1 MGLLDSIFRPDK
13 NRAEQEALKNA
24 RATFKTLTAYRPAF
38 TTWRGAIYES
48 DLVRAAIDA
57 RARHISKL
65 KVEIHGAAKPGLQS
79 KLRQGPNQ
87 WQTWSQF
94 LYRVSTI
101 LDASE
106 RSTCIIVPVLDEY
119 LVTTGYFPVLPDKC
133 EVVDFKGEPWLRY
146 NFAHGQTAATPMS
159 DCAVLTKYQ
168 YKNDFFGDGNGA
180 LDETMKLVHIQ
191 NEGIEEAVK
200 NSATYR
206 FMAQVNNFTMADD
219 LAKERKRF
227 TQENLVADAE
237 AGGLL
242 LFPNTYQNIQQIKN
256 TPYTVD
262 AAQMELIKT
271 NVANYF
277 GVNERVMQ
285 NLAAGDELD
294 AFFNGAIEPFAIQF
308 SEAMTKAIFTE
319 RERAQGSYLIANAN
333 RLQYMSTTAKVQMA
347 KELGDRGALMID
359 EIRELFNYAPLPD
372 GAGQVAPIRGEYK
385 ATDDLTDEEEGG
397 SDAE

>member
-65 KVEIHGAAKPGLQS
+65 KVEIHGAAKPGLQA

-101 LDASE
+101 LDASG

-119 LVTTGYFPVLPDKC
+119 LTVTGYYPVLPDKC

-146 NFAHGQTAATPMS
+146 NFAHGQTAATPMK

-271 NVANYF
+271 NVSNYF

-347 KELGDRGALMID
+347 KELLDRGVMTINEA
-359 EIRELFNYAPLPD
+359 RELFNYAD
-372 GAGQVAPIRGEYK
+372 MEGGDVAPIRGEYK
-385 ATDDLTDEEEGG
+385 ATDDLTDSEEEGG

>member
-65 KVEIHGAAKPGLQS
+65 KVEIHGAAKPGLQA

-119 LVTTGYFPVLPDKC
+119 LVTTGYFPVLPSKC
-133 EVVDFKGEPWLRY
+133 EVVDFKGDPWLRY
-146 NFAHGQTAATPMS
+146 NFTHGQTAATPMK

-271 NVANYF
+271 NVSNYF

-347 KELGDRGALMID
+347 KELLDRGVMTINEA
-359 EIRELFNYAPLPD
+359 RELFNYAD
-372 GAGQVAPIRGEYK
+372 MEGGDVAPIRGEYK
-385 ATDDLTDEEEGG
+385 ATDDLTEEEEGG
-397 SDAE
+397 SNAE